1 MVHNPNHKGRYSRN
15 TMRQW
20 TKEQLIEYIEML
32 EDNEQAVFDTIQ
44 QQAENFAKMLER
56 IKNYQPPV

>member
-1 MVHNPNHKGRYSRN
+1 MVHNLNHKGRYSRN
-15 TMRQW
+15 TMKQW
-20 TKEQLIEYIEML
+20 TKEQLIDYIEML

>member
-1 MVHNPNHKGRYSRN
+1 
-15 TMRQW
+15 MRQW

>member
-1 MVHNPNHKGRYSRN
+1 MVHNLNHKGRYSRS

-56 IKNYQPPV
+56 IKNYKPPV